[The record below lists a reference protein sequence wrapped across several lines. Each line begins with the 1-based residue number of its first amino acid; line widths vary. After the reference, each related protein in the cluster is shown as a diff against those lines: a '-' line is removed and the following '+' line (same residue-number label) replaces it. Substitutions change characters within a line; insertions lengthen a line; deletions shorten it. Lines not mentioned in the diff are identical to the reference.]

1 MLLNDLRSLIDST
14 LKTQNPPI
22 QAVLV
27 SNGYMPEDGNRNC
40 AIFEYSGGASVFTM
54 GSEDNGN
61 SLEVC
66 ENLAFQVQS
75 RTAVNGYEE
84 ARKIAEIIYR
94 RLNGLKDYK
103 NTTNP
108 DFIYQHIT
116 AKQPPF
122 HLGNDEHGRPV
133 IACNFSA
140 MRART

>member
-1 MLLNDLRSLIDST
+1 MLLNDIRSLIDST

-22 QAVLV
+22 ATVLV

-40 AIFEYSGGASVFTM
+40 AIFEYPGTPSTFTM
-54 GSEDNGN
+54 GSEANGN

-66 ENLAFQVQS
+66 ENLAFQIQC
-75 RTAVNGYEE
+75 RAAVNGYEE
-84 ARKIAEIIYR
+84 AREIMEIVYR

-103 NTTNP
+103 NTVNP
-108 DFIYQHIT
+108 DFIYQHVT

-122 HLGNDEHGRPV
+122 HLGQDEHNRPI